1 MRETLGYINSNEMAL
16 IPAGSSLLTMNT
28 HVQYVVIKSLFS
40 RGSRN
45 MY

>member
-1 MRETLGYINSNEMAL
+1 MRETLGYINSDEMAV
-16 IPAGSSLLTMNT
+16 IPAWSRLLTINT

-40 RGSRN
+40 RGN